1 MDSQPTAEEAALRR
15 EIVKMFQIHAFEL
28 KKEAVKLCVKLF
40 LEHDKDT
47 RKKWTNKMIE
57 LLKKQTLQSSLISEE
72 LIRETFRQC
81 KSKGSQDAGKLLN
94 VFDAF
99 SLQPY
104 DFEPEL
110 GKMVLRKATPT
121 LAADSSSFSHAAR
134 QRFLLV
140 KQRAAR
146 CASLKNFKFTTCE
159 ILSASTKT
167 LKSVVVLGMLTQQK
181 ADCYHIEDLS
191 GSIEVEF
198 KEDTKFHHALFHE
211 HSIAIFEGNFENSVL
226 KVNEVA
232 MVPVESAETTRKELS
247 SNENWFGGED
257 KIAFRCSERL
267 RSALAK
273 QEDTSIIFLSDVFL
287 DDMKT
292 MRALNK
298 LLMGY
303 KDQPPIA
310 IVLCGNFC
318 SRPRQTDTID
328 LLDRGFRYLA
338 NQLQQMKKEYE
349 KTQFIFVPG
358 PDDPFVDSVLPR
370 PHLPSLLFKHVSPII
385 SATFAS
391 NPCRIQFA
399 SQEIVVFRNDLIKKM
414 CRHSIN
420 SITVESIP
428 SRYARSILSQA
439 HLCPLPQH
447 ITPILADFSHC
458 LSLHPLPD
466 LLISADRFETFQ
478 EKVVGTETI
487 VSNPGSFARSNY
499 TFHVYYPAQNR
510 IEASQ
515 IPNSELID

>member
-1 MDSQPTAEEAALRR
+1 MDTTAEENALRR
-15 EIVKMFQIHAFEL
+15 EIVKTFQIHAFEL

-40 LEHDKDT
+40 LDHDKET

-72 LIRETFRQC
+72 LIRDTFRQC
-81 KSKGSQDAGKLLN
+81 KSKGTQDAGKLLN

-104 DFEPEL
+104 DFDADL
-110 GKMVLRKATPT
+110 RKMVLRKEKTS

-134 QRFLLV
+134 QRFFIV
-140 KQRAAR
+140 KQRAMR

-159 ILSASTKT
+159 ILGSSTKH
-167 LKSVVVLGMLTQQK
+167 LQSVVVLGMLTQQK

-191 GSIEVEF
+191 GSVEVEF

-211 HSIAIFEGNFENSVL
+211 HSIAIFEGTFENSVL
-226 KVNEVA
+226 TVNEVA
-232 MVPVESAETTRKELS
+232 MVPVESAEVTRKELS
-247 SNENWFGGED
+247 SNENWFGGDD
-257 KIAFRCSERL
+257 KIAFRCSDRL

-273 QEDTSIIFLSDVFL
+273 QEDTSLVFLSDVFL
-287 DDMKT
+287 DDKKVMK
-292 MRALNK
+292 AVFK
-298 LLMGY
+298 LLQGY
-303 KDQPPIA
+303 KDQPPVA
-310 IVLCGNFC
+310 IVFCGNFC

-328 LLDRGFRYLA
+328 LLDRGFRWLA
-338 NQLQQMKKEYE
+338 NQLTPLRKDYE

-358 PDDPFVDSVLPR
+358 PDDPFVDTVLPR
-370 PHLPSLLFKHVSPII
+370 PHLPSLLFKHISPII
-385 SATFAS
+385 SCTFAS

-399 SQEIVVFRNDLIKKM
+399 SQEIVVFRSDLIKKT

-428 SRYARSILSQA
+428 SRYARSVLSQA

-447 ITPILADFSHC
+447 ITPVLPDFSHS

-466 LLISADRFETFQ
+466 LLITADRFETFT
-478 EKVVGTETI
+478 EKVVGADTI
-487 VSNPGSFARSNY
+487 VSNPGSFSRSNY
-499 TFHVYYPAQNR
+499 TFHVYYPCQNR
-510 IEASQ
+510 VEASQ
-515 IPNSELID
+515 IPVSELDDQ